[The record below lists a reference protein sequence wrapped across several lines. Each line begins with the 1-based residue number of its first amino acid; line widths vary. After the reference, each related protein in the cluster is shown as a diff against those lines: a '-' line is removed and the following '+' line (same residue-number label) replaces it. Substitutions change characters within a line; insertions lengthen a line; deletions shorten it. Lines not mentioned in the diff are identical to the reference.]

1 MKILRPEDVSPV
13 VKVANYMALE
23 ESRKQHCWLRRRI
36 PDFELILSIRGDFEF
51 INHDTGEKAL
61 HPPGSVLVIFP
72 REFHSYRL
80 ISNKGFF
87 SCIHCELMPDGI
99 FTDGDYTPEP
109 FPRRITM
116 TGGGEFQDLFR
127 RAASTVAQPGRF
139 SEEIRNTIVRE
150 LWLRL
155 AERWLSSAGGERNVR
170 LDEMLNYLNDNL
182 TAHPG
187 RSDLAGKF
195 HLTPQHINLIF
206 KKELGIAPTGYVHRE
221 LARAGYRMIHEEGL
235 SVKETAD
242 RLGFSSQFYFSR
254 VFKSVFGIPPT
265 SA

>member
-1 MKILRPEDVSPV
+1 MKILRTEDVYPV
-13 VKVANYMALE
+13 VKVANYIALE
-23 ESRKQHCWLRRRI
+23 GTRPQCWPRRRI
-36 PDFELILSIRGDFEF
+36 PDFELILSIRGEFEF
-51 INHDTGEKAL
+51 INHETGEKAVQ
-61 HPPGSVLVIFP
+61 PPGSVLVILP
-72 REFHSYRL
+72 RELHSYSL
-80 ISNKGFF
+80 ISSKGFF
-87 SCIHCELMPDGI
+87 SCIHCELIPDGI
-99 FTDGDYTPEP
+99 FADGDYSPEP

-116 TGGGEFQDLFR
+116 TVGGEFPDLFR
-127 RAASTVAQPGRF
+127 RAAITASQSGRF

-150 LWLRL
+150 IWLRL
-155 AERWLSSAGGERNVR
+155 AEIWLSSAGEEKNIR
-170 LDEMLNYLNDNL
+170 LDEMVNYLNDNL

-187 RSDLAGKF
+187 RSELARKF

-221 LARAGYRMIHEEGL
+221 LARSGYRMLHEEGL

>member
-13 VKVANYMALE
+13 VKIANYMALDGVKPH
-23 ESRKQHCWLRRRI
+23 SWPRRRI
-36 PDFELILSIRGDFEF
+36 PDFELILAIRGDFEF
-51 INHDTGEKAL
+51 INHETGEKAL
-61 HPPGSVLVIFP
+61 HPPGSVLIIFP

-80 ISNKGFF
+80 SSSKGFF
-87 SCIHCELMPDGI
+87 SCIHFELIPDGI
-99 FTDGDYTPEP
+99 FADGDYSPEP
-109 FPRRITM
+109 FPRRTTM

-127 RAASTVAQPGRF
+127 RVAMTVAQPGRF

-150 LWLRL
+150 IWLRL
-155 AERWLSSAGGERNVR
+155 AEKWLSSAGGEKNVR

-187 RSDLAGKF
+187 RTALARKF

-221 LARAGYRMIHEEGL
+221 LARAGYRMLHEEGL

-254 VFKSVFGIPPT
+254 IFKNVFGIPPT

>member
-13 VKVANYMALE
+13 VKVANYMALD
-23 ESRKQHCWLRRRI
+23 SIRQACWPRRRI
-36 PDFELILSIRGDFEF
+36 PDFELILSIRGEFEF
-51 INHDTGEKAL
+51 INHETGEKAL
-61 HPPGSVLVIFP
+61 HPPGSVLVILP
-72 REFHSYRL
+72 REFHSYRM
-80 ISNKGFF
+80 ISSKGFF
-87 SCIHCELMPDGI
+87 SCIHCELVPYGI
-99 FTDGDYTPEP
+99 FADGDYLPEP

-127 RAASTVAQPGRF
+127 RAALATAQTGRF

-150 LWLRL
+150 IWLRL
-155 AERWLSSAGGERNVR
+155 AERWLSSTSSEKNIR
-170 LDEMLNYLNDNL
+170 LNEMLNYLNINL

-187 RSDLAGKF
+187 RTDLARKF

-221 LARAGYRMIHEEGL
+221 LARAGYRMLHEEGL

-254 VFKSVFGIPPT
+254 IFKSVFGIPPT